1 MALLEH
7 SRGRAAILRDAF
19 AVKRRGP
26 EAVAAAQRARLASL
40 VELARAR
47 SPFYGRLYRGL
58 PARVEDPVVLP
69 VTTRSELMENFDGW
83 ATDREITRERVD
95 AFMADP
101 DRGGQPFLGHYMVA
115 TTSGTTGE
123 PVIVVT
129 DERALAVTD
138 ALRLR
143 ALASWLGVADV
154 ATLVR
159 ARGRMANLTAVG
171 GHFTTVGL
179 ASRGVLRRRTMKLFS
194 VFAPLP
200 ELVAG
205 LNEWRPSILSG
216 YSSLISLLAAEQEEG
231 RLRIDPMLVASS
243 AEGMTSGEAARVSGT
258 FGAKHRTTYAAAEC
272 PFIGHSCEHDW
283 IHVNDDWVVLEPVDA
298 ERRPVPPGELS
309 HGALLTNL
317 ANGVRPLIRYAL
329 DDNVLMRPDPCPCGS
344 PLPAVQVQG
353 RTADVLE
360 LGSPSASVRVAALPL
375 MVTLMGRPGIEHFQI
390 VHSEAATLRVRL
402 LTSAGADPE
411 EVWRVARDALS
422 EFLDRHGLAAVAL
435 ERASEPPARS
445 EGGKLRKFIPLS
457 ADAEGARPVSEER

>member
-1 MALLEH
+1 MA
-7 SRGRAAILRDAF
+7 
-19 AVKRRGP
+19 
-26 EAVAAAQRARLASL
+26 
-40 VELARAR
+40 
-47 SPFYGRLYRGL
+47 
-58 PARVEDPVVLP
+58 LP
-69 VTTRSELMENFDGW
+69 VTTKAELMENFDGW

-95 AFMADP
+95 AFMADR
-101 DRGGQPFLGHYMVA
+101 DRVGQPFLGRCMVA

-123 PVIVVT
+123 PIIAVT
-129 DERALAVTD
+129 DQRAIAVTD

-143 ALASWLGVADV
+143 ALASWLGLPDIAR
-154 ATLVR
+154 LVR

-194 VFAPLP
+194 VFAPVP

-216 YSSLISLLAAEQEEG
+216 YASLISLLAAEQEEG
-231 RLRIDPMLVASS
+231 RLRIDPVLIASS
-243 AEGMTSGEAARVSGT
+243 AEGLTPAEAARVSGT

-272 PFIGHSCEHDW
+272 PFIGHSCGHDW
-283 IHVNDDWVVLEPVDA
+283 IHVNSDWVLLEPVDA

-344 PLPAVQVQG
+344 PLPAVQIQG

-360 LGSPSASVRVAALPL
+360 LGSP
-375 MVTLMGRPGIEHFQI
+375 G
-390 VHSEAATLRVRL
+390 
-402 LTSAGADPE
+402 
-411 EVWRVARDALS
+411 
-422 EFLDRHGLAAVAL
+422 
-435 ERASEPPARS
+435 ARS
-445 EGGKLRKFIPLS
+445 ALRRCP
-457 ADAEGARPVSEER
+457 